1 VLVVDFLLQRSN
13 ASLRQRIRFR
23 SAGHIRT
30 KFAGE
35 MSVLRSKPVEIGR
48 QVKRGEEKFEHEMM
62 TLGHIRSA
70 LLLKHR
76 RVM

>member
-23 SAGHIRT
+23 SARHRRA

-35 MSVLRSKPVEIGR
+35 MSVLRSKPAVIDR

-62 TLGHIRSA
+62 A
-70 LLLKHR
+70 LVLPQSHS
-76 RVM
+76 VVT